1 MHLRKKIDFVYSFV
15 GDLKKKIQ
23 MFYPFFSYQN
33 ELDECEFRH
42 KNNFFITLLNE
53 KLFFHALCKR
63 EFFDLNMKYV

>member
-23 MFYPFFSYQN
+23 MFYPVFSNQN
-33 ELDECEFRH
+33 KLDECEFRH
-42 KNNFFITLLNE
+42 KNNFVITLNE

-63 EFFDLNMKYV
+63 EFFYLHMKYV